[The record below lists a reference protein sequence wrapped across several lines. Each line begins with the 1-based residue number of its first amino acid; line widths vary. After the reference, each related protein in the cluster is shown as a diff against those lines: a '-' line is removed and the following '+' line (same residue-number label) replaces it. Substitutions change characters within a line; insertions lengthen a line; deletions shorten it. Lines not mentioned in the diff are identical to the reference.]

1 MRHFFQKLIAFITAA
16 VMLLPSSALA
26 AGSDGTDHTDTGELD
41 YTIADAI
48 FDEVYTV
55 AQESEVYTVAEEEP
69 AVRSIDDP
77 IQRIYDYLESAEGV
91 KDGSVSMNGDGCVFW
106 QTENGITCS
115 YSTRLQ
121 EIMESAQK
129 PAEED
134 DAPDVQIQSYAPRRT
149 SHGSDVYLFQPYF
162 GLDGS
167 FTRQYQTEAERIAA
181 AADGTYHYYKA
192 AAATVDAIADAVED
206 GGVIIFDSHGS
217 TDYDNGNDDYTTKAK
232 TSYLCLQSGE
242 GLTKDD
248 YKDGHAV
255 YGGGSGQMKYYQV
268 DGTVIANHMERNANN
283 GLLWM
288 AICLGMAT
296 DGLEAPLMEK
306 GLGAVYG
313 YSQSVTFVGDYTF
326 EEAFFDSL
334 LAGNDVAAAI
344 SDMKDRCG
352 KWDYSRQIVAAN
364 NMPSS
369 YTAET
374 YEEALRKKAAF
385 PIVVSTEDAYP
396 GHGKVD
402 AEQTVNSTWALM
414 NQYNLTT
421 QTDTDND
428 RNTIETRGATIT
440 AKPTEGYYASG
451 YTVTPEGAATVKQD
465 GNVFRVSAMRED
477 CTVTIHFAAKTA
489 GTVHFSVPDGVTQ
502 TDEKSYVGDTVVLPK
517 PQGTPESTLQEYHFV
532 GWTEMPVETPA
543 EAADYIKAG
552 ESYTLNGEDVTLY
565 ALYQYFA
572 TPEGTTPHFY
582 ELKSAPED
590 WSGTYVITGGSRALL
605 CDGSQAGLEMGNAAA
620 AVSLESA
627 GMNVDENG
635 ELFGVSGTYAVQI
648 TAIPGTEA
656 EGVPPK
662 YAIRLGGATGAVY
675 LACRSNSDQLNTSA
689 DFGTTFARWTITWEN
704 GHIVCKNVRYPG
716 RTLQFCTDNQYF
728 RCVTSVRK
736 DATPLTIYRGDES
749 SLWYTTNLSS
759 EAPETVAAPVIAPN
773 GGTFKD
779 SQTVTITCATA
790 DAKIYYTTDGSI
802 PTTSSTLYSTP
813 ISLTATTTIKAIA
826 VKDGMTNSA
835 VATATFT
842 KESASER
849 VTTPVIAPNGGIF
862 KDSQTVTITCV
873 TADAKIY
880 YTTDGS
886 EPTTSSTLL
895 YSTPIFLTATT
906 TIKAIAVKDGMTN
919 SEVVAATFTKE
930 TAPETVTT
938 PVIVPNGGTFKDS
951 QTVTIT
957 CVTAD
962 AKIYYTT
969 DGSIPTKSST
979 LYSTPISL
987 TATTTIKAIAVKN
1000 GMTNSAVATATF
1012 TKESAS
1018 ERVTTPVITPSGGT
1032 FKDSQTVTITCVT
1045 ADAKIY
1051 YTTDGSIP
1059 TKSSTLY
1066 STPISLTATTTIKAI
1081 AVKNGMTNSLVATAT
1096 FTKRDDSG
1104 SSSGGGGGGGGVVS
1118 ATYAVNVGSV
1128 ENGAVTVNPK
1138 NAGRGDTVT
1147 ITVSPNRGYQLDQL
1161 SVTDTSGKAL
1171 SLTDKGSGKYT
1182 FTMPSGK
1189 VTVTAIFK
1197 AESIAREN
1205 LFKDVSNDAYY
1216 KDAVLWAVS
1225 KGITSGTTATTFS
1238 PNASCTRAQMVT
1250 FLWRAAGSPKASG
1263 SNPFGDVPADA
1274 YYYDAVLWAVENG
1287 ITSGTSATTFAPDA
1301 TVTRGQTAAFLYR
1314 AAGSPAASGS
1324 GFSDVSSDAYYA
1336 DAVAWAVQK
1345 GITSGTGNGRFS
1357 PDAACTRGQ
1366 IVAFLYRQSRT

>member
-1 MRHFFQKLIAFITAA
+1 MRCFFQKLIAFITAA

-26 AGSDGTDHTDTGELD
+26 AESDGTDHTDTGELD

-55 AQESEVYTVAEEEP
+55 AQESEVYTAAEKEP
-69 AVRSIDDP
+69 ALQSIDDP
-77 IQRIYDYLESAEGV
+77 IRRIYDYLESAEGV

-106 QTENGITCS
+106 QTEDGITCS
-115 YSTRLQ
+115 YSARLQ
-121 EIMESAQK
+121 EIMESAQE

-134 DAPDVQIQSYAPRRT
+134 DAPDVQIQSYAARGT

-167 FTRQYQTEAERIAA
+167 FTRQYQTEAERIAE

-217 TDYDNGNDDYTTKAK
+217 TDYDDGSDDYTTKAT

-242 GLTKDD
+242 GLTEDD

-344 SDMKDRCG
+344 SDMKERCG
-352 KWDYSRQIVAAN
+352 KWDYSSQIVAAN

-414 NQYNLTT
+414 NQYNLTV
-421 QTDTDND
+421 QTDTDDD

-440 AKPTEGYYASG
+440 AKPAEGYYASG
-451 YTVTPEGAATVKQD
+451 YTVAPEGAATVKQD
-465 GNVFRVSAMRED
+465 GNIFRVSAMRED
-477 CTVTIHFAAKTA
+477 CTVTIHFAAKMA
-489 GTVHFSVPDGVTQ
+489 GTVHFSVPDGAAQ
-502 TDEKSYVGDTVVLPK
+502 ADMNSYVGDTVVLPK

-532 GWTEMPVETPA
+532 GWTETPVETPV

-552 ESYTLNGEDVTLY
+552 ESYTLNGTDVTLY

-572 TPEGTTPHFY
+572 TPEGATPHFY
-582 ELKSAPED
+582 ELKSAQED
-590 WSGTYVITGGSRALL
+590 WSGTYVITGGGRALL
-605 CDGSQAGLEMGNAAA
+605 CDGSQMGLEMGNTAA

-627 GMNVDENG
+627 GMSVGENE
-635 ELFGVSGTYAVQI
+635 ELFGVSGAYAVQI

-662 YAIRLGGATGAVY
+662 YAIRLGGATDAVY

-704 GHIVCKNVRYPG
+704 GHIVCKNVRYPS

-728 RCVTSVRK
+728 RCVTSARK
-736 DATPLTIYRGDES
+736 DAAPLTIYRGDES

-759 EAPETVAAPVIAPN
+759 EAPEQVATPVIAPD

-802 PTTSSTLYSTP
+802 PTASSTLYSAP
-813 ISLTATTTIKAIA
+813 ITLTDTTTIKAIA
-826 VKDGMTNSA
+826 AKDGMTDST
-835 VATATFT
+835 VA
-842 KESASER
+842 
-849 VTTPVIAPNGGIF
+849 
-862 KDSQTVTITCV
+862 
-873 TADAKIY
+873 
-880 YTTDGS
+880 
-886 EPTTSSTLL
+886 
-895 YSTPIFLTATT
+895 
-906 TIKAIAVKDGMTN
+906 
-919 SEVVAATFTKE
+919 AATFTK
-930 TAPETVTT
+930 
-938 PVIVPNGGTFKDS
+938 
-951 QTVTIT
+951 Q
-957 CVTAD
+957 
-962 AKIYYTT
+962 
-969 DGSIPTKSST
+969 
-979 LYSTPISL
+979 
-987 TATTTIKAIAVKN
+987 
-1000 GMTNSAVATATF
+1000 
-1012 TKESAS
+1012 
-1018 ERVTTPVITPSGGT
+1018 
-1032 FKDSQTVTITCVT
+1032 
-1045 ADAKIY
+1045 
-1051 YTTDGSIP
+1051 
-1059 TKSSTLY
+1059 
-1066 STPISLTATTTIKAI
+1066 
-1081 AVKNGMTNSLVATAT
+1081 
-1096 FTKRDDSG
+1096 DDSG
-1104 SSSGGGGGGGGVVS
+1104 SSGGGGGAGAVS
-1118 ATYAVNVGSV
+1118 ATYAVNVDPAQ
-1128 ENGAVTVNPK
+1128 NGAVIVNPK
-1138 NAGRGDTVT
+1138 NAGEGDTVT
-1147 ITVSPNRGYQLDQL
+1147 ITVFPNQGYQLDQL
-1161 SVTDTSGKAL
+1161 SVTDTSGRAL
-1171 SLTDKGSGKYT
+1171 PLADRGSGKYT
-1182 FTMPSGK
+1182 FTMPNGK
-1189 VTVTAIFK
+1189 VTVTAAFK
-1197 AESIAREN
+1197 AESIAQEN
-1205 LFKDVSNDAYY
+1205 PFKDVSNDAYY

-1263 SNPFGDVPADA
+1263 SNPFSDVSADA

-1287 ITSGTSATTFAPDA
+1287 ITSGTSAATFAPDA
-1301 TVTRGQTAAFLYR
+1301 TVTRAQTVTFLYR

-1324 GFSDVSSDAYYA
+1324 GFSDVSGDAYYA
-1336 DAVAWAVQK
+1336 DAVAWAIQK
-1345 GITSGTGNGRFS
+1345 GITSGTGNGQFS
-1357 PDAACTRGQ
+1357 PNAGCTRGQ